1 MSDNNQNTYF
11 DLHTHGFGF
20 LNRVRKVT
28 PKKGDPFYAT
38 TITCLRGDDNER
50 TYIDC
55 KVVGKEAIELF
66 EAHGLDNYD
75 FSPQGGDKG
84 SLSFT
89 ISDISLD
96 TFTYQSNHS
105 TKAGQ
110 FGATIKGRLL
120 KVKYLKVNDVVLVQS
135 PAPTGSDAN
144 QQAA

>member
-75 FSPQGGDKG
+75 
-84 SLSFT
+84 
-89 ISDISLD
+89 
-96 TFTYQSNHS
+96 
-105 TKAGQ
+105 
-110 FGATIKGRLL
+110 
-120 KVKYLKVNDVVLVQS
+120 
-135 PAPTGSDAN
+135 
-144 QQAA
+144 